1 LYARINANCILSF
14 VYYTNPSI
22 ASSPTSLSYTGG
34 KDIML
39 VKTTP
44 LGVMLWAKTYG
55 GSNTDYA
62 YSVIEHSIDQ
72 GLVIAGTAQSFGAG
86 AGDRDAILI
95 KTDTA
100 GVSMWAK
107 TFGGPSV
114 GKGSGSEHSFSVVEH
129 PNGLVVAGK
138 TDTYGA
144 GFDDIMLVIQ
154 PSDGLGAGAG
164 ADATPTE
171 ATQTLTEADLT
182 VTEATAPFT
191 EYTHSIA
198 DVDQTLTTAVV
209 FANPSPSISQSPSTT
224 QSLSTT
230 QSRSSSQTASNTKSQ
245 SRTPSS
251 SG

>member
-34 KDIML
+34 EDIML

-55 GSNTDYA
+55 GSAYDKA

-86 AGDRDAILI
+86 DRDAILI
-95 KTDTA
+95 KTDSA

-107 TFGGPSV
+107 TFGGPAV
-114 GKGSGSEHSFSVVEH
+114 GKGTGNEYSFSVVEH